1 MSPKGGRGWRGGAAS
16 SCRAEWGWM
25 PTIPTSSSTIQP
37 QGEHRGGEGPWKKQ
51 ERGGCCSWWGKVGG
65 KYAFIPLQGSS
76 GSRSEGG
83 ARPGAALKGHPD
95 VIKMA
100 LCGDSGVPVEP
111 CGLLKCSPG
120 SEMLGKGLGAHKEG
134 GEAQQRFLFA
144 GPGQQRGRKAEV
156 PHTPGQG
163 RAPSPPR
170 APSI

>member
-1 MSPKGGRGWRGGAAS
+1 MGQHPPAGRSGGGCPPPPPPPAPYSPRVSTEEEKGHGRSRRGGAA
-16 SCRAEWGWM
+16 A
-25 PTIPTSSSTIQP
+25 
-37 QGEHRGGEGPWKKQ
+37 RGGAKW
-51 ERGGCCSWWGKVGG
+51 GG

-156 PHTPGQG
+156 PHTPCQG